1 MNVSI
6 KSCIRSSIRIGSF
19 GSISDIFRHLCPL
32 SLQWWQ
38 MSPGRFLNRHFDLKA
53 LITRGFSLF
62 KSLLPLSI
70 DSIHKHS
77 LHVGTW
83 WYIPSTNSSDLISNS
98 SISVKFCVTSAQL
111 SIIAHQRWRQLFS
124 RVRI

>member
-53 LITRGFSLF
+53 LITRGFSLL

-70 DSIHKHS
+70 DSILFDLCFGLDYSNLRGS
-77 LHVGTW
+77 L
-83 WYIPSTNSSDLISNS
+83 N
-98 SISVKFCVTSAQL
+98 QL
-111 SIIAHQRWRQLFS
+111 GAFHIVDSLY
-124 RVRI
+124 